1 VADALPSC
9 PCTNVTLALVNP
21 LVPLDAPP
29 GMQPSAS
36 ARRRLPPFR
45 DARALV
51 QLFLVSR
58 MPPALLLAYLRFL
71 LSPLKTKPAGQLRS
85 SG

>member
-1 VADALPSC
+1 M
-9 PCTNVTLALVNP
+9 LALVKP
-21 LVPLDAPP
+21 RVPLDAPP

-36 ARRRLPPFR
+36 ALHRLPPFR

-58 MPPALLLAYLRFL
+58 MPSASPLAYLRSL
-71 LSPLKTKPAGQLRS
+71 LSSPQTKPAGQLRS